1 MQITPLNTMPI
12 QAFIQQVQTAENSRS
27 NDVRLDI
34 NTAKNLAF
42 TLGLVM
48 ARLEGELESLVSQ
61 NKGSANLQ
69 DIEVKIGSSNAD
81 WK

>member
-1 MQITPLNTMPI
+1 
-12 QAFIQQVQTAENSRS
+12 
-27 NDVRLDI
+27 
-34 NTAKNLAF
+34 
-42 TLGLVM
+42 M

>member
-61 NKGSANLQ
+61 SKGSANLQ

>member
-12 QAFIQQVQTAENSRS
+12 QAFIKQVQTAESSRS
-27 NDVRLDI
+27 NDVRLDM
-34 NTAKNLAF
+34 NTAINLAF
-42 TLGLVM
+42 TLGIVM
-48 ARLEGELESLVSQ
+48 SRLEGELESLVSQ
-61 NKGSANLQ
+61 NKESANFQ

>member
-12 QAFIQQVQTAENSRS
+12 QAFIQQVQTAENNRS

-48 ARLEGELESLVSQ
+48 SRLEGELESLVSQ